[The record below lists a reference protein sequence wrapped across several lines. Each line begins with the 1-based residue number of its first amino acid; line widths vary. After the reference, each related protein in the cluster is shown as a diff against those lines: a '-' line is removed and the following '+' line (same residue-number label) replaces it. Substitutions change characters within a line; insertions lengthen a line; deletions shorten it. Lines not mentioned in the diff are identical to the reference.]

1 MGQTQIADSARTRP
15 ERGPG
20 QIPLLAGQWL
30 VPVHGLCLSAD
41 TDLPRTLLRTERDA
55 GLFPDT
61 DIPSSRLVRGQ
72 STDLDR
78 RVDRPRLRKWAR
90 L

>member
-1 MGQTQIADSARTRP
+1 MGQTQIADSARPRT

-30 VPVHGLCLSAD
+30 VHVHGLCLLAD

-61 DIPSSRLVRGQ
+61 DIPGSRLVRGQ